1 LIFSIVCAR
10 SSRRWPRAK
19 TSTDGTRCTSCKRTL
34 FSCKRPSELSLFQDE
49 PIFYR
54 THVFLQLLLRVQET
68 IPRRL
73 VRPLPEQCDH
83 THQLCQTERRVS
95 ADRTSVPAAG
105 RHPQIMNASLLK
117 KSFYRYI
124 YVNIKY
130 CRAFTPS
137 SLFLSF

>member
-1 LIFSIVCAR
+1 MSICSTACAR
-10 SSRRWPRAK
+10 SSLRWPRAK

-34 FSCKRPSELSLFQDE
+34 FSCRRPSELSF
-49 PIFYR
+49 FKMSFSY
-54 THVFLQLLLRVQET
+54 VFFQLLLRVQET

-105 RHPQIMNASLLK
+105 RHPQIMNASQLK

-137 SLFLSF
+137 SLFLSY